1 VERGFK
7 KWLGAAAAIASL
19 VASLWAAWSV
29 LGASTAFDATT
40 PYLKI
45 AVYIFALVALVAAF
59 CASLYIMLASRFSDD
74 LKKAAWGTVGTV
86 VGFAIGLLV
95 KL

>member
-1 VERGFK
+1 MENFT
-7 KWLGAAAAIASL
+7 KWVGAAAATVGIVL
-19 VASLWAAWSV
+19 SLWAAFSV
-29 LGASTAFDATT
+29 LGASTVFDSTT
-40 PYLKI
+40 PYLKV
-45 AVYIFALVALVAAF
+45 AVYIFALLALIAAF

>member
-1 VERGFK
+1 VARGRSRDSK
-7 KWLGAAAAIASL
+7 PCGVAVGSVVGAR
-19 VASLWAAWSV
+19 
-29 LGASTAFDATT
+29 ASTAFDATT